1 MRNSYLLFASTA
13 LPLILF
19 APYVTAQPSGRP
31 DIVPSMV
38 VAQAPPGA
46 GPGDNDA
53 PGPDG
58 QRKRRDNQQRP
69 GQGGEHRPGGDNQE
83 RQRPAEGQ
91 RPPREAPG
99 AVLPAAP
106 GNPAAAPT
114 APRGPQMAPGFHEGR
129 PEGRPP
135 RPTQQP
141 GAASAPPAPPPLP
154 RPPSHRAPH
163 PQSDPPRAIRSRSAR
178 PPSSPSRR
186 DPLRFPVCRD
196 QCLRVSPRRQR
207 RLPSV
212 RRRPLRQGQLLPLLR
227 QRQLRR
233 LHLLLRQRQLRRLH
247 PLQLRSRHR
256 QPGPHPLPRLN
267 PVREAGRLSPRNPFP
282 DKRRRKLSPDKSLRA
297 QRGASTAVP
306 CRRPISPNAEFED
319 LRGQRRER
327 SEEGGRR
334 VIIEEPGNRTIVR
347 EGDRMIIRHDEL
359 ERFRRTYRDADVRV
373 ERRDGNNFTTLRRPD
388 GSEIITVLDENGN
401 LVRRVRRVD
410 GREVVLD
417 RQPPRQPPGPWL
429 FRPGRSS
436 SPSACGAY
444 PARRICGG
452 DRGRVAG

>member
-1 MRNSYLLFASTA
+1 MTLDLPCRRTPRTMPFIAPLHSFSFFCRATPDEPEQVLDSRVTNKRNRPPEPIGGARIVGVHLHHAILDHEKFISAFRLDRSAVDPFRTVRDSPA
-13 LPLILF
+13 LG
-19 APYVTAQPSGRP
+19 TSGHRP
-31 DIVPSMV
+31 VMV
-38 VAQAPPGA
+38 VAQAPHGA

-83 RQRPAEGQ
+83 RQRPAEGP

-141 GAASAPPAPPPLP
+141 GAASAPRPLP

-196 QCLRVSPRRQR
+196 QRLRVSPRRQR
-207 RLPSV
+207 PLPSV

-233 LHLLLRQRQLRRLH
+233 LP

-256 QPGPHPLPRLN
+256 QPGPHPLP
-267 PVREAGRLSPRNPFP
+267 GS
-282 DKRRRKLSPDKSLRA
+282 
-297 QRGASTAVP
+297 
-306 CRRPISPNAEFED
+306 I
-319 LRGQRRER
+319 R
-327 SEEGGRR
+327 SERPAAFPHATHSR
-334 VIIEEPGNRTIVR
+334 QAAPRALPGQVAPGATR
-347 EGDRMIIRHDEL
+347 G
-359 ERFRRTYRDADVRV
+359 
-373 ERRDGNNFTTLRRPD
+373 
-388 GSEIITVLDENGN
+388 
-401 LVRRVRRVD
+401 VD
-410 GREVVLD
+410 GRPLPPADISERQSKIFAASAASAARKAVVGLLS
-417 RQPPRQPPGPWL
+417 RNRATA
-429 FRPGRSS
+429 
-436 SPSACGAY
+436 PSFAKAT
-444 PARRICGG
+444 A
-452 DRGRVAG
+452 